1 VNLVIKPNK
10 KYLNIKKNKLKLN
23 INKGV
28 NWLQGLASF
37 QSDSPHQIIFEGIRG
52 PTDISDIVIKIKL
65 V

>member
-1 VNLVIKPNK
+1 M
-10 KYLNIKKNKLKLN
+10 KNKLKLN